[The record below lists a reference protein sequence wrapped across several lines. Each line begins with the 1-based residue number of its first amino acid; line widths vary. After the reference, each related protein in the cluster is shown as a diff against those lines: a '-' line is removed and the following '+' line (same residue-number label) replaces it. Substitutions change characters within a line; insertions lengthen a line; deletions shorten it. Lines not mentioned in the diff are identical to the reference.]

1 MLVVVE
7 EVQKYD
13 FFSSSPKFPQTEICL
28 WWWKRSKN
36 VILFSSSP
44 KLPQTEICWWLGV
57 SGELVGLIGGDLAEG
72 AVCFPSMRM
81 T

>member
-13 FFSSSPKFPQTEICL
+13 FFSSSPKFPQTEIC
-28 WWWKRSKN
+28 WW
-36 VILFSSSP
+36 
-44 KLPQTEICWWLGV
+44 WWLGV